1 MADRDLVES
10 LILALLTFR
19 TSTDLPGRR
28 GYLHH
33 LCKLNTGGGIRTH
46 TGVTPRRILSPLRLP
61 FRHAGVWNKRRFLG
75 IFLQIKLM
83 LSHFGEFS
91 IIRVAR
97 LGFLL
102 RIPSKKHSS

>member
-1 MADRDLVES
+1 
-10 LILALLTFR
+10 
-19 TSTDLPGRR
+19 
-28 GYLHH
+28 
-33 LCKLNTGGGIRTH
+33 
-46 TGVTPRRILSPLRLP
+46 
-61 FRHAGVWNKRRFLG
+61 LG